1 MDRRTA
7 LMLTTLLG
15 GLAPSRLLAQ
25 EDVARGSR
33 DEPRRDPG
41 FRPAGATA
49 AEAEV
54 EAAPRPARESLEPD
68 DQPPAG
74 FVNEPGFQWKRFPI
88 GGYTRAAAEQKAPQ
102 KAIIDWIFRRTGTA
116 DWHGE
121 KTAVLA
127 AGKTELRAYNSPEIL
142 SQVADVVERF
152 TDAVEDYLSIHV
164 QVVAAADT
172 RWRYAVYSK
181 LEPVGAGP
189 QGQQIW
195 TLALEDAAH
204 VLAQLQMQTGFRR
217 IVDQR
222 LEVVN
227 GQTLTIRT
235 TDPRSYAGGIE
246 RVSASGTGY
255 QPRSDKLDES
265 IVLRLSPLL
274 SYEGDSID
282 AAIELLVNS
291 VQAFQR
297 TKIIAPREVG
307 PSEMTIDVPVAY
319 QTRLDQTLKNWR
331 LGQTLL
337 LSGGVHPGV
346 LDKKGGWLG
355 TPLGAPSSTEVL
367 VFLDVEV
374 SSRAQGRG
382 RGAEVEAV
390 PPPDE
395 YARPR
400 AQPAARRREYDD
412 AYDEEPERTRAR
424 KPGGRAVRGP
434 DISIEDP

>member
-7 LMLTTLLG
+7 LKLTTLLG
-15 GLAPSRLLAQ
+15 GLVPSRLLAQ
-25 EDVARGSR
+25 EDDGGGAPAKK
-33 DEPRRDPG
+33 PRKDSG

-49 AEAEV
+49 AEAE
-54 EAAPRPARESLEPD
+54 ADPRPARDPIDAD
-68 DQPPAG
+68 DLPPAG

-127 AGKTELRAYNSPEIL
+127 ASKSELRAYNSPEVL
-142 SQVADVVERF
+142 AQVADVVERF
-152 TDAVEDYLSIHV
+152 TDAIEDFLSIHI

-181 LEPVGAGP
+181 LEPVGVGP

-217 IVDQR
+217 LVDQR
-222 LEVVN
+222 VEVVN
-227 GQTLTIRT
+227 GQTLTVRT
-235 TDPRSYAGGIE
+235 FEPRTYSGGIE

-255 QPRSDKLDES
+255 QPKSDKLEES

-274 SYEGDSID
+274 SYEGDSVD
-282 AAIELLVNS
+282 AAAELTVNS

-307 PSEMTIDVPVAY
+307 PSEMTIDVPIAY

-337 LSGGVHPGV
+337 LSGGIHPGV
-346 LDKKGGWLG
+346 IDKKGGWLG

-367 VFLDVEV
+367 VFLDIEV

-382 RGAEVEAV
+382 RGAEVEASA
-390 PPPDE
+390 PADE
-395 YARPR
+395 PR
-400 AQPAARRREYDD
+400 SKAQPAARRRDFE
-412 AYDEEPERTRAR
+412 DEEPERPRGR

-434 DISIEDP
+434 DITIEDP

>member
-15 GLAPSRLLAQ
+15 GFLPSRLLAQ
-25 EDVARGSR
+25 EDDAETTGRR
-33 DEPRRDPG
+33 PRRDPG
-41 FRPAGATA
+41 FRPAGATT
-49 AEAEV
+49 AEA
-54 EAAPRPARESLEPD
+54 AADPRPARDPIDAD

-88 GGYTRAAAEQKAPQ
+88 GNYTRAAAEQKTPQ

-121 KTAVLA
+121 KTAVLV
-127 AGKTELRAYNSPEIL
+127 AGKTELRAYNSPEVL
-142 SQVADVVERF
+142 AQVADVVERF
-152 TDAVEDYLSIHV
+152 TDAIEDYLSVHI

-172 RWRYAVYSK
+172 RWRYAVFSK

-195 TLALEDAAH
+195 TLSLEDAAH

-222 LEVVN
+222 VEMVN
-227 GQTLTIRT
+227 GQTLSVRT
-235 TDPRSYAGGIE
+235 FEPRTYSGGIE
-246 RVSASGTGY
+246 RVSAAGTGY
-255 QPRSDKLDES
+255 QPRTDKLEES
-265 IVLRLSPLL
+265 ILLRLSPLL
-274 SYEGDSID
+274 SYEGDTVD
-282 AAIELLVNS
+282 AATELTVNS

-297 TKIIAPREVG
+297 TKVIAPREVG

-319 QTRLDQTLKNWR
+319 QTRMEQTLKNWR

-337 LSGGVHPGV
+337 ISGGIHPGV
-346 LDKKGGWLG
+346 IDKKGGWLG
-355 TPLGAPSSTEVL
+355 TPFGAPSSTEVL

-374 SSRAQGRG
+374 SSRARGRG
-382 RGAEVEAV
+382 RGAEVEADDRSA
-390 PPPDE
+390 PEDRDQ
-395 YARPR
+395 AATR
-400 AQPAARRREYDD
+400 PAASRRDDDYDYGD
-412 AYDEEPERTRAR
+412 EPERSR

-434 DISIEDP
+434 DITIEDP

>member
-7 LMLTTLLG
+7 LKLTTLLG
-15 GLAPSRLLAQ
+15 GFAPSRLLAQ
-25 EDVARGSR
+25 EDDARGSR
-33 DEPRRDPG
+33 EQPRRDPG

-49 AEAEV
+49 AEAE
-54 EAAPRPARESLEPD
+54 AAPRPARESVEPD

-88 GGYTRAAAEQKAPQ
+88 GGYTRAAAEQKTPQ
-102 KAIIDWIFRRTGTA
+102 KAIIDWIFRRTGA
-116 DWHGE
+116 SDWHGE

-127 AGKTELRAYNSPEIL
+127 ASKAELRVYNSPEVL

-152 TDAVEDYLSIHV
+152 TDAIEDYLSIHV
-164 QVVAAADT
+164 QVVAATDT

-181 LEPVGAGP
+181 LEPVGSGP

-217 IVDQR
+217 VVDQR

-274 SYEGDSID
+274 SYEGDTID
-282 AAIELLVNS
+282 AAIELTVNS
-291 VQAFQR
+291 IQAFQR

-307 PSEMTIDVPVAY
+307 PSEMSIDVPVAY

-337 LSGGVHPGV
+337 LSGGIHPGV
-346 LDKKGGWLG
+346 LEKKGGWLG

-382 RGAEVEAV
+382 RGAEVLSD
-390 PPPDE
+390 PPAAEED
-395 YARPR
+395 ARPR
-400 AQPAARRREYDD
+400 TQPAARGADPEDDREADRD
-412 AYDEEPERTRAR
+412 RSR

>member
-7 LMLTTLLG
+7 LKLTTLLG
-15 GLAPSRLLAQ
+15 GLVPTGLLAQ
-25 EDVARGSR
+25 EDDPRSSKSKGRAREDS
-33 DEPRRDPG
+33 G

-49 AEAEV
+49 AEAE
-54 EAAPRPARESLEPD
+54 PRTRDPVDAD

-88 GGYTRAAAEQKAPQ
+88 GNYTRAASEQKSPQ
-102 KAIIDWIFRRTGTA
+102 KAIIDWIFRRTGTS

-127 AGKTELRAYNSPEIL
+127 ASKAELRAYNSPEVL
-142 SQVADVVERF
+142 DQVADVVQRF
-152 TDAVEDYLSIHV
+152 TEAIEDVLSIRV

-181 LEPVGAGP
+181 LEPVGIGS

-204 VLAQLQMQTGFRR
+204 VLAQLQMNQAFRR
-217 IVDQR
+217 LVDQR

-227 GQTLTIRT
+227 GQTLTIRAFE
-235 TDPRSYAGGIE
+235 PRTYSGGIE

-255 QPRSDKLDES
+255 QPRSDKLEES

-274 SYEGDSID
+274 SYEGDSVD
-282 AAIELLVNS
+282 AAVELTVNS

-307 PSEMTIDVPVAY
+307 PSEMSIDVPVAY

-337 LSGGVHPGV
+337 LSGGIHPGV
-346 LDKKGGWLG
+346 IDKKGGWLG

-374 SSRAQGRG
+374 SSRSQGRG
-382 RGAEVEAV
+382 RGAEVAV
-390 PPPDE
+390 EPE
-395 YARPR
+395 ESTRSR
-400 AQPAARRREYDD
+400 TQPASRRQDD
-412 AYDEEPERTRAR
+412 LDDEPEQRTRAR

-434 DISIEDP
+434 DIDIEEP

>member
-7 LMLTTLLG
+7 LKLTTLLG

-25 EDVARGSR
+25 EDDVGGAKAK
-33 DEPRRDPG
+33 PRKDSG

-49 AEAEV
+49 AEAE
-54 EAAPRPARESLEPD
+54 ADPRPAPEAIDAD

-88 GGYTRAAAEQKAPQ
+88 GNYTRAAAEQKSPQ
-102 KAIIDWIFRRTGTA
+102 KAIIDWIFRRTGTT
-116 DWHGE
+116 DWHGD

-127 AGKTELRAYNSPEIL
+127 ASKAELRAYNSPEVL
-142 SQVADVVERF
+142 AQVADVVERF
-152 TDAVEDYLSIHV
+152 TDAIEDFLSIHI

-181 LEPVGAGP
+181 LEPVGVGP

-217 IVDQR
+217 LVDQR
-222 LEVVN
+222 VEVVN
-227 GQTLTIRT
+227 GQTLTVRT
-235 TDPRSYAGGIE
+235 FEPRTYSGGIE

-255 QPRSDKLDES
+255 QPKSDKLEES

-274 SYEGDSID
+274 SYEGDSVD
-282 AAIELLVNS
+282 AAAELTVNS

-307 PSEMTIDVPVAY
+307 PSEMSIDVPVAY

-337 LSGGVHPGV
+337 LSGGIHPGV
-346 LDKKGGWLG
+346 IDKKGGWLG

-382 RGAEVEAV
+382 RGAEVEASA
-390 PPPDE
+390 PEEAP
-395 YARPR
+395 RSR
-400 AQPAARRREYDD
+400 AQPAANRREVE
-412 AYDEEPERTRAR
+412 DEEPERPRGR